1 MMQSA
6 SDRWRNLLTVRSNAP
21 SIEAYIEASPIE
33 RQDALRLL
41 RRLCQQELQGFD
53 ETLRYGMP
61 AYLREGVVEVGF
73 ANQKAYI
80 SLYVLRRQALEAHL
94 DRLAGLSVGKG
105 CIRFRRPEQID
116 PEVVRALLIDAAND
130 NGPIC

>member
-1 MMQSA
+1 
-6 SDRWRNLLTVRSNAP
+6 VRSDADTV
-21 SIEAYIEASPIE
+21 EAYIEAAPIE
-33 RQDALRLL
+33 RRDGLRLL
-41 RRLCQQELQGFD
+41 RRLCRDELEGFD

-80 SLYVLRRQALEAHL
+80 SLYVLPRQALEPHL

-116 PEVVRALLIDAAND
+116 PEIVRALLIDAAND